1 METEPSPGP
10 ASGNNR
16 KRRKHRAGRTSARHK
31 VGLMP
36 GSLVYVG
43 EHHEQAASISVFDF
57 DATTHRLIEAV
68 RPEDVF
74 AFRDS
79 ATTSWIR
86 VVGVHDVAVIEK
98 IGSHF
103 QIHPLTLEDALNTTV
118 RPRFEDSGSYLSVVA
133 KSIGYDPETRAL
145 TTRQVSV
152 VWGCGWVISFE
163 EGGQS
168 AFGPIQER
176 IEKTVP
182 RVRMI
187 NPDYL
192 AYALVDLLVDHYF
205 LVFEAIGD
213 EIEEIEDSLVRNE
226 ERDRLSDILALKRV
240 LATIRKAVWPVRETV
255 SMLERSESALIKPE
269 TRIYIRDLYEHS
281 LQVLDTIET
290 SRDMAS
296 GLLDI
301 YLTSVSNK
309 MNAVMKV
316 LTIIATIFIPLGF
329 LAGVFGMNFDRE
341 ISPFNMPE
349 LGMKYGYILF
359 WVIVVV
365 LGGGLVWWF
374 RRRRWL

>member
-1 METEPSPGP
+1 MVPEPSPGSTP
-10 ASGNNR
+10 GKNHKR
-16 KRRKHRAGRTSARHK
+16 KKHRAGRTSARHK
-31 VGLMP
+31 VGMMP

-43 EHHEQAASISVFDF
+43 EHHEEASSISVFDF
-57 DATTHRLIEAV
+57 DSTTHRLIQAAK
-68 RPEDVF
+68 PEDVF
-74 AFRDS
+74 PFRDS

-86 VVGVHDVAVIEK
+86 VVGVHDVAAIEK
-98 IGSHF
+98 IGAHF
-103 QIHPLTLEDALNTTV
+103 KIHPLTLEDALNTGV
-118 RPRFEDSGSYLSVVA
+118 RPRFEDSGEYLSVVA
-133 KSIGYDPETRAL
+133 KSIAYEPETRAL
-145 TTRQVSV
+145 VTRQVTV
-152 VWGCGWVISFE
+152 VWGRGWVISFE
-163 EGGQS
+163 EAGTS
-168 AFGPIQER
+168 AFGPVQER
-176 IEKTVP
+176 IEKTIP
-182 RVRMI
+182 RQRMI

-192 AYALVDLLVDHYF
+192 SYALVDLLVDQYF
-205 LVFEAIGD
+205 LAFEAIGD
-213 EIEEIEDSLVRNE
+213 QIEEIEDSLVQNE
-226 ERDRLSDILALKRV
+226 ERDRLGDILALKRV

-255 SMLERSESALIKPE
+255 SMLERSESSLIKAE

-349 LGMKYGYILF
+349 LGLKYGYILF
-359 WVIVVV
+359 WLIVVV
-365 LGGGLVWWF
+365 MGGGLVWWF
-374 RRRRWL
+374 RRKRWL